1 MASARSAWGIEIGSF
16 AVKAIR
22 LERVGDEA
30 RIADFAVIPHRK
42 VLTTP
47 DLDVDEMIR
56 LSLGQFMSERVL
68 EKQKVV
74 LSIPGNQA
82 FARFTKL
89 PPVEPKQVANIVRF
103 EAQQQIPFQM
113 DDVEWDYQ
121 TFESADSPEIEVGIF
136 AIQKDRLDQRLSLY
150 SDVGVGAQQVT
161 LGPVGAYNGLAYD
174 LGLNDTSEPVV
185 ILDIGTLATDLIVAH
200 GNRCWIRT
208 FPLGGTHFTEA
219 IAEAFQVSYSKA
231 EELKRDGATSKYAKQ
246 MMQAMRTVFGDLLGD
261 VQKSLVYYQ
270 QLNRGVQLKTVLGL
284 GSTFKIPGLRKFLG
298 QQLNLEVLRYD
309 EFRRIRFEGERGADL
324 SAATINLATAYGL
337 ALQGIGLAPIEVNL
351 APSAVLRR
359 QLWQAKNRW
368 FATAAALG
376 VGAGALMFARGIS
389 DQAAVAANQDS
400 VSAADS
406 VIRAAK
412 TQVDALKAKEG
423 ESNVGFRATNA
434 QRLLE
439 DREVWPCILNDV
451 AAAVDNATN
460 DEYQSATWTKE
471 LGEKPANQREQVELL
486 SLSGRYGI
494 ANSKRTVEVT
504 MAIDYASG
512 DPQRFIDEKI
522 VEFLKD
528 PKRASNPKSPYKIVS
543 VRYNSGKDDKFI
555 VAADGSAQGADAE
568 AGGSAASGSSK
579 PRFESANMK
588 DEEGNDVNAGGGD
601 GSGSTFGGVKGKR
614 GASGTQIAA
623 PKGRLSGAGAG
634 GTSFETPEKEN
645 PNYGPRGDGSD
656 QSGGN
661 KIDRGSGATNEAST
675 SLDSLAPL
683 PSRPAM
689 FPVGS
694 EIYRAQIVFTVE
706 INGDVQVSAPAS
718 AEAAQ

>member
-16 AVKAIR
+16 ALKAIR
-22 LERVGDEA
+22 LERAGDQA

-56 LSLGQFMSERVL
+56 LSLGQFMSDRVL
-68 EKQKVV
+68 EKQMVV

-82 FARFTKL
+82 FARFSKL

-113 DDVEWDYQ
+113 EDVEWDYQ

-150 SDVGVGAQQVT
+150 ADVGIGAQQVT

-174 LGLNDTSEPVV
+174 LGLTDTSEPVV

-219 IAEAFQVSYSKA
+219 IAEAFSVSYSKA

-270 QLNRGVQLKTVLGL
+270 QLNRGTQLKTVLGL

-324 SAATINLATAYGL
+324 SAATMNLATAYGL
-337 ALQGIGLAPIEVNL
+337 ALQGIGLASIDVNL
-351 APSAVLRR
+351 APTAVLRR
-359 QLWQAKNRW
+359 QLWQEKNRW
-368 FATAAALG
+368 FAAAAALG
-376 VGAGALMFARGIS
+376 VGAGALMFARGLA
-389 DQAAVAANQDS
+389 DQAAVAANQDA
-400 VSAADS
+400 VSTADG

-412 TQVDALKAKEG
+412 NQQDALRAKEG
-423 ESNVGFRATNA
+423 DSNIGFRAINS

-439 DREVWPCILNDV
+439 DREIWPFILHDV
-451 AAAVDNATN
+451 AGAIDDATE
-460 DEYQSATWTKE
+460 DAYQGPAWTKE
-471 LGEKPANQREQVELL
+471 LGEKPASQREQVELL
-486 SLSGRYGI
+486 ALSGSYGV
-494 ANSKRTVEVT
+494 AGGKRTVEVT
-504 MAIDYASG
+504 MSLEFATAN
-512 DPQRFIDEKI
+512 PQSFIDNTI
-522 VEFLKD
+522 VDYLKD
-528 PKRASNPKSPYKIVS
+528 AQRAANPKAPYKIVA
-543 VRYNSGKDDKFI
+543 VKYDSGKNESF
-555 VAADGSAQGADAE
+555 VVGAAPKEGGNDAAGA
-568 AGGSAASGSSK
+568 SSVPTG
-579 PRFESANMK
+579 PRFENATMRDS
-588 DEEGNDVNAGGGD
+588 EGNVIKNDDAGA
-601 GSGSTFGGVKGKR
+601 GSSFGGVKGKR
-614 GASGTQIAA
+614 SPAGNQIAA

-634 GTSFETPEKEN
+634 GTTIPQGEQPD
-645 PNYGPRGDGSD
+645 YGPRGEDGAMTA
-656 QSGGN
+656 GGN
-661 KIDRGSGATNEAST
+661 KIDRGSGAGAEAAK
-675 SLDSLAPL
+675 SLDELAPL
-683 PSRPAM
+683 PTRPAM
-689 FPVGS
+689 FPAGS
-694 EIYRAQIVFTVE
+694 EVYRARVVFVVE
-706 INGDVQVSAPAS
+706 INGDVQVSGGDAAP
-718 AEAAQ
+718 EEGAQ

>member
-16 AVKAIR
+16 ALKAIR
-22 LERVGDEA
+22 LERTGDEA

-68 EKQKVV
+68 EKQMVV

-113 DDVEWDYQ
+113 EDVEWDYQ

-150 SDVGVGAQQVT
+150 ADVGIGAQKVT

-174 LGLNDTSEPVV
+174 LGLTDASEPVV

-246 MMQAMRTVFGDLLGD
+246 MMQSMRTVFGDLLGD

-309 EFRRIRFEGERGADL
+309 EFRRIRIEGERGADL

-337 ALQGIGLAPIEVNL
+337 ALQGIGLAPIDVNL
-351 APSAVLRR
+351 APTAVLRR

-368 FATAAALG
+368 FAAAAALG
-376 VGAGALMFARGIS
+376 VGAGALMFARGLS
-389 DQAAVAANQDS
+389 DQAAVAANQDA
-400 VSAADS
+400 VNAADT
-406 VIRAAK
+406 VIRAGK
-412 TQVDALKAKEG
+412 NQQDALKSKESD
-423 ESNVGFRATNA
+423 SNVGFRATNA
-434 QRLLE
+434 QRLLD
-439 DREVWPCILNDV
+439 DREIWPCILNDV
-451 AAAVDNATN
+451 AGAIDNAT
-460 DEYQSATWTKE
+460 DDAYQGATWTKE
-471 LGEKPANQREQVELL
+471 LGDTPASQRQQVELL
-486 SLSGRYGI
+486 GLSGRYGVT
-494 ANSKRTVEVT
+494 NSKRTVEVT
-504 MAIDYASG
+504 MSLEFASS
-512 DPQRFIDEKI
+512 DPQSFIDNKI
-522 VEFLKD
+522 VNFLKD
-528 PKRASNPKSPYKIVS
+528 AERAQNPNSPYKIVA
-543 VRYNSGKDDKFI
+543 VKYDSGKDEKII
-555 VAADGSAQGADAE
+555 VGAVSKPEDGDGTSA
-568 AGGSAASGSSK
+568 GSSSASTG

-588 DEEGNDVNAGGGD
+588 DAEGNDINSG
-601 GSGSTFGGVKGKR
+601 GSGSGSSFGGVKGKR
-614 GASGTQIAA
+614 SPAGNKVAA
-623 PKGRLSGAGAG
+623 PKGRLSGTHDGG
-634 GTSFETPEKEN
+634 GTTPETEQ
-645 PNYGPRGDGSD
+645 PDYGPRGEDGD
-656 QSGGN
+656 ASGGN
-661 KIDRGSGATNEAST
+661 KIDRGAGATAEGAA
-675 SLDSLAPL
+675 SLDALAPL
-683 PSRPAM
+683 PTRPMM
-689 FPVGS
+689 FPAGS
-694 EIYRAQIVFTVE
+694 EIYLARVVFVVE
-706 INGDVQVSAPAS
+706 INGDVQVSGAESAPV
-718 AEAAQ
+718 EGGQ